1 MDSLTAGTTSSCG
14 CSTAQ
19 KVKKMRN
26 AAGYVGGTQISRI
39 RNVPKASSNSSGVV
53 GVYYDRENQKWISRL
68 TFQGKRYYLGRY
80 DTLEKAVAAR
90 KQAEAEYFGSFLETY
105 YPERESSDHS

>member
-1 MDSLTAGTTSSCG
+1 MKRLLYGDTFPRLVSD
-14 CSTAQ
+14 
-19 KVKKMRN
+19 
-26 AAGYVGGTQISRI
+26 I
-39 RNVPKASSNSSGVV
+39 REYPG
-53 GVYYDRENQKWISRL
+53 KWISRL